1 MKKIL
6 CLLFSITMIFMLSI
20 SVFAKAEKE
29 DNLLNPLQKHITNTD
44 SDDDMIHQITSIRI
58 DEYGKLVIE
67 ENHFAK
73 KSNASTCAYRDR
85 LPVSFKELR
94 SHDGSSIERYDYR
107 YRTFQWVN
115 GYTSS
120 TSYEFIKSYLVD
132 GKEYQATVTY
142 KFY

>member
-6 CLLFSITMIFMLSI
+6 YLLLSMTIIFMLSI
-20 SVFAKAEKE
+20 SVFANAEKE

-44 SDDDMIHQITSIRI
+44 SDDDMIHKITSICI
-58 DEYGKLVIE
+58 NEYGKLVIE

-107 YRTFQWVN
+107 YKTFQWVN

-120 TSYEFIKSYLVD
+120 TSYEFIKSYLAD
-132 GKEYQATVTY
+132 GREYQATITY

>member
-6 CLLFSITMIFMLSI
+6 YLLLSMTIIFMLSI
-20 SVFAKAEKE
+20 SAFANTEN
-29 DNLLNPLQKHITNTD
+29 DNLLNPSPNYVTNTD
-44 SDDDMIHQITSIRI
+44 SDDDMIHKITSIYI
-58 DEYGKLVIE
+58 NEYGQLVVE

-73 KSNASTCAYRDR
+73 NSNISTYAYRDQ

-94 SHDGSSIERYDYR
+94 SHDSSSIERYDYR
-107 YRTFQWVN
+107 YKTFQWVN

-120 TSYEFIKSYLVD
+120 TSYEFIKSYLAD
-132 GKEYQATVTY
+132 GREYQATVTY

>member
-20 SVFAKAEKE
+20 SVFANAEKE

-44 SDDDMIHQITSIRI
+44 SDDDMIHKITSICI
-58 DEYGKLVIE
+58 NEYGKLVIE

-73 KSNASTCAYRDR
+73 NSNISTYAYRDQ

-107 YRTFQWVN
+107 YKTFQWVN

-120 TSYEFIKSYLVD
+120 TSYEFIKSYLAD
-132 GKEYQATVTY
+132 GREY
-142 KFY
+142 

>member
-1 MKKIL
+1 
-6 CLLFSITMIFMLSI
+6 MIFMLSI
-20 SVFAKAEKE
+20 SVFANAEKE

-85 LPVSFKELR
+85 LPVSFKKNYEAMMAVRLNDTTTAIEL
-94 SHDGSSIERYDYR
+94 
-107 YRTFQWVN
+107 FN
-115 GYTSS
+115 G
-120 TSYEFIKSYLVD
+120 
-132 GKEYQATVTY
+132 
-142 KFY
+142 

>member
-1 MKKIL
+1 
-6 CLLFSITMIFMLSI
+6 MIFMLSI
-20 SVFAKAEKE
+20 SVFANTEN
-29 DNLLNPLQKHITNTD
+29 DNLLNPSPNYVTNTD
-44 SDDDMIHQITSIRI
+44 SDDDMIHKITSICI
-58 DEYGKLVIE
+58 NEYGQLVVE

-73 KSNASTCAYRDR
+73 NSNISTYAYRDQ

-107 YRTFQWVN
+107 YKTFQWVY

-120 TSYEFIKSYLVD
+120 TSYEFIKSYLAD
-132 GKEYQATVTY
+132 GREYQATVTY

>member
-6 CLLFSITMIFMLSI
+6 YLLLSMTIIFMLSI
-20 SVFAKAEKE
+20 SAFANTEN
-29 DNLLNPLQKHITNTD
+29 DNLLNPSPNYVTNTD
-44 SDDDMIHQITSIRI
+44 SDDDMIHKITSICI
-58 DEYGKLVIE
+58 NEYGQLGVE

-73 KSNASTCAYRDR
+73 NSNISTYAYRDQ

-107 YRTFQWVN
+107 YKTFQWVN

-120 TSYEFIKSYLVD
+120 TSYEFIKSYLAD
-132 GKEYQATVTY
+132 GREYQATVTY